1 MLNLKLKMRKKEE
14 MSLKCPICGREYY
27 YDRKICQECED
38 YSNYSDLIEFKG
50 KNKNRW
56 NCAIFLNSNNFVF
69 GLKKSSKS
77 KVKFNSEFSNLRA
90 NEREFYNR
98 IYNSPIEFND
108 YSNNHI
114 KNTEFK
120 LDSTSIVDKFNKIK
134 KEVNLS
140 LIYE

>member
-1 MLNLKLKMRKKEE
+1 MRKKEE
-14 MSLKCPICGREYY
+14 MALKCPICGREYY